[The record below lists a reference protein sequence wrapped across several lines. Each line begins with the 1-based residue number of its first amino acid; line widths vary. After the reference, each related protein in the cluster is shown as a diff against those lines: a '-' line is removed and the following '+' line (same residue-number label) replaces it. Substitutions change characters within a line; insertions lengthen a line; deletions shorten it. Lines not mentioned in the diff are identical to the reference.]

1 MYRIGIIG
9 SENSHAMAFSRIFN
23 IDQAYPDMRV
33 VAVGGDWPEESEK
46 VKAECG
52 VDFVA
57 ETPTDMLGKVDAVM
71 VTARHGGRHAAFA
84 RPFIEAGIPAFI
96 DKPFTVD
103 PAEAVALA
111 KWARDKKVPLVGG
124 SSTKDVYDVLT
135 LRNLVKMGGCL
146 GGMVNAP
153 LNMENPYGG
162 FFFYSS
168 HLAEIMMTI
177 FGYAPKSVDASEVS
191 GSVTAVAHYEGFDV
205 TNHFMNG
212 TGYYS
217 AAVLTKARPVLR
229 EIDISM
235 CYRHECEAFARM
247 LRTGEM
253 NHSYAELV
261 YPVFYL
267 NAVSEAYRTGV
278 RQKLPEIGGL
288 LDQSFGSPMKS

>member
-9 SENSHAMAFSRIFN
+9 SENSHAMAFSKIFN
-23 IDQAYPDMRV
+23 VENAYPDVRV
-33 VAVGGDWPEESEK
+33 VAVCGDWPEESEK

-57 ETPTDMLGKVDAVM
+57 ERPADMLGRVDAVM
-71 VTARHGGRHAAFA
+71 VTARHGGKHAEFA
-84 RPFIEAGIPAFI
+84 RPFLEAGLPAFI
-96 DKPFTVD
+96 DKPFCVD

-111 KWARDKKVPLVGG
+111 KLARDKKVPLVGG

-135 LRNLVKMGGCL
+135 LQNLVRTTGCL

-168 HLAEIMMTI
+168 HLAEIMLTV
-177 FGYAPKSVDASEVS
+177 FGYGPESVDACEAG
-191 GSVTAVAHYEGFDV
+191 GSVTAAAHYDGFDV
-205 TNHFMNG
+205 TNHFISG

-217 AAVLTKARPVLR
+217 AAVFTKARPVLR
-229 EIDISM
+229 EIDISL

-253 NHSYAELV
+253 NHSYEELV

-267 NAVSEAYRTGV
+267 NAVHEAYKSGV
-278 RQKLPEIGGL
+278 RQRLPGMDGL
-288 LDQSFGSPMKS
+288 LG

>member
-1 MYRIGIIG
+1 MFRIGIIG

-23 IDQAYPDMRV
+23 VENTYPDMRV
-33 VAVGGDWPEESEK
+33 VAVGGDIPAESEK
-46 VKAECG
+46 VKAECN

-57 ETPTDMLGKVDAVM
+57 QKPSDMLGKVDAVM
-71 VTARHGGRHAAFA
+71 VTARHGGRHADFA
-84 RPFIEAGIPAFI
+84 RSFIEAGIPAFI

-111 KWARDKKVPLVGG
+111 KLAQGKKVPLVGG
-124 SSTKDVYDVLT
+124 SSTKDVYDALT
-135 LRNLVKMGGCL
+135 LQHLVGTGGCL

-168 HLAEIMMTI
+168 HLAEIMLTI
-177 FGYAPKSVDASEVS
+177 FGYAPESVDAHEAD
-191 GSVTAVAHYEGFDV
+191 GSVTCVAHYAHFDV
-205 TNHFMNG
+205 SNHFIDG

-217 AAVLTKARPVLR
+217 AAVFTKARPVLR

-235 CYRHECEAFARM
+235 CYLRECEAFARM

-253 NHSYAELV
+253 SHSYEELI

-267 NAVSEAYRTGV
+267 SAVHEAYKTGV
-278 RQKLPEIGGL
+278 RQKLPGIGGIL
-288 LDQSFGSPMKS
+288 A

>member
-9 SENSHAMAFSRIFN
+9 SENSHAMAFSKIFN
-23 IDQAYPDMRV
+23 TENTYPDMRV

-46 VKAECG
+46 VKAECRVG
-52 VDFVA
+52 FVA
-57 ETPTDMLGKVDAVM
+57 EKPSDMLGNVDAVM
-71 VTARHGGRHAAFA
+71 VTARHGGWHAEFA
-84 RPFIEAGIPAFI
+84 RPFIEAGIPTFI

-103 PAEAVALA
+103 PYEAVNLA
-111 KWARDKKVPLVGG
+111 KLARDKKVPLVGG

-135 LRNLVKMGGCL
+135 LQNLVKTGGCL
-146 GGMVNAP
+146 GGTVNAP

-168 HLAEIMMTI
+168 HLAEIMLTV
-177 FGYAPKSVDASEVS
+177 FGYGPESVDAHEAG
-191 GSVTAVAHYEGFDV
+191 GSVTATAHYDEFDV
-205 TNHFMNG
+205 TNHFVNG

-217 AAVLTKARPVLR
+217 AAVFTKTRPVLR

-253 NHSYAELV
+253 NHSYEELV

-267 NAVSEAYRTGV
+267 NAVYEACKTGV
-278 RQKLPEIGGL
+278 RQKLPGIGEVL
-288 LDQSFGSPMKS
+288 A

>member
-9 SENSHAMAFSRIFN
+9 SENSHAMAFSNIFN
-23 IDQAYPDMRV
+23 VENAYPDVRV

-46 VKAECG
+46 VKQACG
-52 VDFVA
+52 VEFVA
-57 ETPTDMLGKVDAVM
+57 EKPADMLGKVDAVM
-71 VTARHGGRHAAFA
+71 VTARHGGRHAEFA
-84 RPFIEAGIPAFI
+84 RPFIEAGLPAFI

-103 PAEAVALA
+103 PDEAVALA
-111 KWARDKKVPLVGG
+111 KFARDRNVPLVGG

-135 LRNLVKMGGCL
+135 LRNLVRTGDSL

-153 LNMENPYGG
+153 LNMENLYGG

-168 HLAEIMMTI
+168 HLAEIMLTV
-177 FGYAPKSVDASEVS
+177 FGYTPESVDADEAN
-191 GSVTAVAHYEGFDV
+191 GSVTAAAHYANFDV

-217 AAVLTKARPVLR
+217 AAVFTKARPVLR

-253 NHSYAELV
+253 NHSFEELV

-267 NAVSEAYRTGV
+267 NAVHEAYKTGV
-278 RQKLPEIGGL
+278 RQKLPAIGGIL
-288 LDQSFGSPMKS
+288 A

>member
-9 SENSHAMAFSRIFN
+9 SENSHAMAFSNIFN
-23 IDQAYPDMRV
+23 VENAYPDVRV

-46 VKAECG
+46 VKQACG
-52 VDFVA
+52 VEFVA
-57 ETPTDMLGKVDAVM
+57 EKPADMLGKVDAVM
-71 VTARHGGRHAAFA
+71 VTARHGGRHAEFA
-84 RPFIEAGIPAFI
+84 RPFIEAGLPAFI

-111 KWARDKKVPLVGG
+111 KFARDRNVPLVGG

-135 LRNLVKMGGCL
+135 LRNLVKTGDSL

-168 HLAEIMMTI
+168 HLAEIMLTI
-177 FGYAPKSVDASEVS
+177 FGYTPESVDADEAN
-191 GSVTAVAHYEGFDV
+191 GSVTAAAHYANFDV

-217 AAVLTKARPVLR
+217 AAVFTKARPVLR

-253 NHSYAELV
+253 NHSFEELV

-267 NAVSEAYRTGV
+267 NAVHEAYKTGV
-278 RQKLPEIGGL
+278 RQKLPAIGGIL
-288 LDQSFGSPMKS
+288 A

>member
-9 SENSHAMAFSRIFN
+9 SENSHAMAFSNIFN
-23 IDQAYPDMRV
+23 VENAYPDVRV

-46 VKAECG
+46 VKQACG
-52 VDFVA
+52 VGFVA
-57 ETPTDMLGKVDAVM
+57 EKPADMLGKVDAVM
-71 VTARHGGRHAAFA
+71 VTARHGGRHAEFA
-84 RPFIEAGIPAFI
+84 RPFIEAGLPAFI

-111 KWARDKKVPLVGG
+111 KFARDRNVPLVGG

-135 LRNLVKMGGCL
+135 LRNLVKTGDSL

-168 HLAEIMMTI
+168 HLAEIMLTV
-177 FGYAPKSVDASEVS
+177 FGYTPESVDADEAN
-191 GSVTAVAHYEGFDV
+191 GSVTAAAHYANFDV

-217 AAVLTKARPVLR
+217 AAVFTKARPVLR

-253 NHSYAELV
+253 NHSLEELV

-267 NAVSEAYRTGV
+267 NAVHAAYKTGV
-278 RQKLPEIGGL
+278 RQKLPAIGGIL
-288 LDQSFGSPMKS
+288 A

>member
-9 SENSHAMAFSRIFN
+9 SENSHAMAFSKIFN
-23 IDQAYPDMRV
+23 VDSAYPDMRV
-33 VAVGGDWPEESEK
+33 VAIGGDDPAESEK
-46 VKAECG
+46 VKSTCG
-52 VDFVA
+52 IDFVA
-57 ETPTDMLGKVDAVM
+57 EKPADMLGKIDAVM
-71 VTARHGGRHAAFA
+71 VTARHGGTHADFA
-84 RPFIEAGIPAFI
+84 RPFLEAGLPAFI

-111 KWARDKKVPLVGG
+111 RLARDRNIPLVGG

-135 LRNLVKMGGCL
+135 LQNLVLTGKCL

-168 HLAEIMMTI
+168 HLSEIMLTI
-177 FGYAPKSVDASEVS
+177 FGYAPESVDAHEVG
-191 GSVTAVAHYEGFDV
+191 GSVTAVAHYADFDV
-205 TNHFMNG
+205 TNHFIDG
-212 TGYYS
+212 TGSYS
-217 AAVLTKARPVLR
+217 AAVFSKSRPVLR

-235 CYRHECEAFARM
+235 CYRHECEAFVHM

-253 NHSYAELV
+253 NHTYEELV

-267 NAVSEAYRTGV
+267 NAVHEAYQAGG
-278 RQKLPEIGGL
+278 RQALPQISGL
-288 LDQSFGSPMKS
+288 LG

>member
-9 SENSHAMAFSRIFN
+9 SENSHAMAFSKIFN
-23 IDQAYPDMRV
+23 VESAYPDVRV

-46 VKAECG
+46 VKEACG

-57 ETPTDMLGKVDAVM
+57 EKPSDMLGKVDAVM
-71 VTARHGGRHAAFA
+71 VTARHGGKHAEFA
-84 RPFIEAGIPAFI
+84 RPFIEAGLPAFI

-103 PAEAVALA
+103 AADAVALA
-111 KWARDKKVPLVGG
+111 KRARDKKVPLVGG

-135 LRNLVKMGGCL
+135 LKNLVRTGGCL

-168 HLAEIMMTI
+168 HLAEIMLTI
-177 FGYAPKSVDASEVS
+177 FGFGPESVDAHEAG
-191 GSVTAVAHYEGFDV
+191 GSVAATAHYENFDV
-205 TNHFMNG
+205 TNHFING

-217 AAVLTKARPVLR
+217 AAVFTKTRPVLR

-253 NHSYAELV
+253 NHKYEELV

-267 NAVSEAYRTGV
+267 NAIYEAYKSGIR
-278 RQKLPEIGGL
+278 RKLPRIGEL
-288 LDQSFGSPMKS
+288 LD